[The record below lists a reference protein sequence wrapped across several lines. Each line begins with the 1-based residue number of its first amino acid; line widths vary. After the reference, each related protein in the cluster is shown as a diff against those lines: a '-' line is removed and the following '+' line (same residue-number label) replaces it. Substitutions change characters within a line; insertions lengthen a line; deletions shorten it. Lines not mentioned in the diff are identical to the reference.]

1 MACTIFTDR
10 NGDVKSAFSYEC
22 KHMYPEVGGT
32 STMNALV
39 DAPEVVKS
47 CARLTKLMKLRG
59 IVAVD
64 IMVDS
69 RDGKGKVIEINV
81 RSPHAIAI
89 GFASGFKLCQQ
100 ILEDAYGLEVTK
112 FDCLKTD
119 FCMRISQ
126 TDILWFLSSHD
137 RFRKSPRKMG
147 YKRVKEQMFFW
158 DDPLPWFGF
167 LFSGMINFKKIMKE
181 KKK

>member
-1 MACTIFTDR
+1 MACTLFTDR

-39 DAPEVVKS
+39 DAPEVIES
-47 CARLTKLMKLRG
+47 CAKLTKLMKLQG

-89 GFASGFKLCQQ
+89 GFASGYKLCQQ
-100 ILEDAYGLEVTK
+100 IMEDAYGLEVTK
-112 FDCLKTD
+112 FDCLQTD
-119 FCMRISQ
+119 FCMRIGQ
-126 TDILWFLSSHD
+126 TDMLWFLTSPD
-137 RFRKSPRKMG
+137 RFKKTPRKMG
-147 YKRVKEQMFFW
+147 FKRVKEQMFFW
-158 DDPLPWFGF
+158 DDA
-167 LFSGMINFKKIMKE
+167 
-181 KKK
+181 